1 MYDSLI
7 SKMVEHF
14 SEEGSIL
21 YSRACDFSKINPI
34 SLDDIEMYY
43 DLLCSDEILP
53 ENLIKKN
60 HKLCCLFYLG
70 RENKNYVE
78 VFKESFLKK
87 VDVKILEKNQAN
99 LIMAFN
105 IIEFEKAYLNL
116 NQKYIE
122 FIYSMLKIFSNL
134 ETNLKNFMAY
144 KYYRGYLKFRL
155 GNINEANREYL
166 EICSEIIGNEDF
178 LMKYIKLLGD
188 LLKVKISKYTERK
201 TRADFNEYIEFISS
215 FYEEVKGYNQ
225 TLALKL
231 GFELFSAFLEA
242 KKYHKCIPLL
252 SDMKKILKKDLL
264 KGSSMNNG
272 IHYYLAI
279 ACRIGYIGI
288 LLNDKASIQ
297 SAIKK
302 IKKAIELKGNDYNNK
317 TINELYKAYRFT
329 LAILEIS
336 LEQKTQLDIISLSSE
351 FKRIFIPD
359 IASNRFQNYIVTENN
374 KESIIVDLNIINK
387 MNEEIVR
394 CSKNIMDS
402 TKKILKDHKNI
413 NNTYLMIFLVSH
425 HDKIFQYSKSFVTDK
440 NEEKREMY
448 KRKIKEYFNEA
459 NIIIHKFIED
469 LFFQTE
475 YAKNLIIDIY
485 SSYSNILLI
494 EGEREKIKEVINDI
508 MDNEQN
514 NLRKSL
520 KINEK
525 TPSYGLWLK
534 IKGDYYFYIKH
545 FEAAIHSYESALKIL
560 EEKNPKI
567 PLILFNCGTAYFFLQ
582 KKAKAVEY
590 LYKCI
595 NAFNNLDMD
604 NNYFG
609 IIESRESIKKKIK
622 ITENLIN
629 ALTDEK

>member
-1 MYDSLI
+1 
-7 SKMVEHF
+7 
-14 SEEGSIL
+14 
-21 YSRACDFSKINPI
+21 
-34 SLDDIEMYY
+34 
-43 DLLCSDEILP
+43 
-53 ENLIKKN
+53 
-60 HKLCCLFYLG
+60 
-70 RENKNYVE
+70 
-78 VFKESFLKK
+78 
-87 VDVKILEKNQAN
+87 
-99 LIMAFN
+99 
-105 IIEFEKAYLNL
+105 
-116 NQKYIE
+116 
-122 FIYSMLKIFSNL
+122 
-134 ETNLKNFMAY
+134 
-144 KYYRGYLKFRL
+144 
-155 GNINEANREYL
+155 
-166 EICSEIIGNEDF
+166 
-178 LMKYIKLLGD
+178 
-188 LLKVKISKYTERK
+188 
-201 TRADFNEYIEFISS
+201 
-215 FYEEVKGYNQ
+215 
-225 TLALKL
+225 
-231 GFELFSAFLEA
+231 
-242 KKYHKCIPLL
+242 
-252 SDMKKILKKDLL
+252 
-264 KGSSMNNG
+264 
-272 IHYYLAI
+272 
-279 ACRIGYIGI
+279 
-288 LLNDKASIQ
+288 
-297 SAIKK
+297 
-302 IKKAIELKGNDYNNK
+302 
-317 TINELYKAYRFT
+317 
-329 LAILEIS
+329 
-336 LEQKTQLDIISLSSE
+336 
-351 FKRIFIPD
+351 
-359 IASNRFQNYIVTENN
+359 
-374 KESIIVDLNIINK
+374 
-387 MNEEIVR
+387 
-394 CSKNIMDS
+394 MDS
-402 TKKILKDHKNI
+402 TKKILKDHKNT
-413 NNTYLMIFLVSH
+413 NTTNLMIFLVSH
-425 HDKIFQYSKSFVTDK
+425 HDKIYQYSKSFVTDK

-469 LFFQTE
+469 PFFQTE

-520 KINEK
+520 KINEN